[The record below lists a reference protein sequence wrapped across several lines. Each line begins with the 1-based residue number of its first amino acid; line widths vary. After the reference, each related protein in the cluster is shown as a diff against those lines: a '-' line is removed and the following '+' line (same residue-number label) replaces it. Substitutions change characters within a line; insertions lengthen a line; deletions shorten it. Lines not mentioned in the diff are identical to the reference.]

1 MKLNLSQNPYT
12 MKSIKLKVLLGLTLA
27 IFIIAG
33 CEREQKFGIRSVA
46 YSNIDDYNTED
57 ISSNVL
63 RVELG
68 NSDNN
73 ISMILSITDQDGIP
87 LENFTIGNIEIYQ
100 MLGEDSIEINIE
112 NMYELNKQGNPDPI
126 AAAMTMDYSG
136 SMDYNDI
143 LSMENAV
150 KTFVQ
155 LKNQQDLVEIIKFAS
170 TIETMQTFTSD
181 TSLLIQAIEAYS
193 SVGGSTAFYSSV
205 EQGINSVKNITD
217 VIPAV
222 IALTDGLDNNSYI
235 SLYELIE
242 LAKLSQ
248 IPVYTIDYGS
258 DVISS
263 NLLLLAEET
272 GGRAFNSPDN
282 SDIINLYEIISGQ
295 LSNLYVVEWDG
306 AYSFGSEIV
315 IRITVTY
322 TAGNGRFTDTV
333 EKIFIVNN

>member
-1 MKLNLSQNPYT
+1 MKLNLLQKPYT

-126 AAAMTMDYSG
+126 AAAMTMDYSS
-136 SMDYNDI
+136 SMNYENI
-143 LSMENAV
+143 ISMENAV
-150 KTFVQ
+150 KTFVR
-155 LKNQQDLVEIIKFAS
+155 LKEKEDMVEIIKFAS
-170 TIETMQTFTSD
+170 FIETAQSLTSD
-181 TSLLIQAIEAYS
+181 TTLLIDAIERNP
-193 SVGGSTAFYSSV
+193 SVGGSTAFYSSC
-205 EQGINSVKNITD
+205 EEGITSVQSVQN

-222 IALTDGLDNNSYI
+222 IALTDGDDNNSSI
-235 SLYELIE
+235 SLYNLIE
-242 LAKLSQ
+242 LAQLSQ
-248 IPVYTIDYGS
+248 VPVYTIDYGS
-258 DVISS
+258 AYIS
-263 NLLLLAEET
+263 NNMVTLAEET

-282 SDIINLYEIISGQ
+282 NEILSLYELISGQ
-295 LSNLYVVEWDG
+295 LRNLYMVEWNG
-306 AYSFGSEIV
+306 SYSTGSQIV
-315 IRITVTY
+315 IRVTVTY
-322 TAGNGRFTDTV
+322 TAGNGTFTDTV
-333 EKIFIVNN
+333 EKLFVLTR